1 MDPQDSQSHKA
12 NSFMVSILI
21 SVVAVTVSCLA
32 LGFTIWNETKKE
44 TTTLRQSLTDV
55 LEQITDIDREA
66 AEFQATLSLPDEQ
79 KDSTSF
85 SFMNRKFLLLRQAE
99 ELYKKLGDKTT
110 VADDALISVAYF
122 GVGEFKEAESHM
134 KGALEKAKTRIVRA
148 SVLRSLATLA
158 VARGDHSQ
166 ATELYDKAL
175 QEIGIPKNDMENNFK
190 MKTNLFKVDHAIA
203 RNDYDSAATSLEE
216 LVVDFQNLGCTSG
229 RSQWFMKIYPMVQML
244 APHLEDKI
252 LTPPIGDGKAK
263 CIYDSYAS
271 EFVKTGKLRRWSP
284 PS

>member
-1 MDPQDSQSHKA
+1 MLA
-12 NSFMVSILI
+12 IGLSF
-21 SVVAVTVSCLA
+21 VALV
-32 LGFTIWNETKKE
+32 FTIWNETKKE
-44 TTTLRQSLTDV
+44 ETTLRQSLTDV

-66 AEFQATLSLPDEQ
+66 AEFQAKASLIEGQ
-79 KDSTSF
+79 KDFASF

-99 ELYKKLGDKTT
+99 ELYKNLEEETT
-110 VADDALISVAYF
+110 VADDALISLAYF

-148 SVLRSLATLA
+148 SALRSLGNLA
-158 VARGDHSQ
+158 VARGEHSH

-175 QEIGIPKNDMENNFK
+175 QEIGMPKNDMENNFK
-190 MKTNLFKVDHAIA
+190 MTTNLFKVQHAVA
-203 RNDYDSAATSLEE
+203 RNDYDGAATSLDE
-216 LVVDFQNLGCTSG
+216 LVVDFQNLDCTSA
-229 RSQWFMKIYPMVQML
+229 RNQWFMKIYVMVQML
-244 APHLEDKI
+244 APHLEGKI

-271 EFVKTGKLRRWSP
+271 GFVKQGKLRRWSP